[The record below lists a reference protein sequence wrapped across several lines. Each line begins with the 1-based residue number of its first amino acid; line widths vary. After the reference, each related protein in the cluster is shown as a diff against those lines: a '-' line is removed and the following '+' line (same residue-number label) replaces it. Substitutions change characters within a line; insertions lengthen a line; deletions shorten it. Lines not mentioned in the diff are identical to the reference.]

1 MKIILDIDDKAWKFI
16 ENGELI
22 NYDAN
27 KIKNI
32 WAADELM
39 VAIDN
44 SISLPDNATNG
55 DVIKALFAEYPVLNT
70 LDGFTR
76 MIDPIHN
83 LFVTG
88 RFHNDWWNAP
98 YKVENEDKE

>member
-1 MKIILDIDDKAWKFI
+1 MTEVIKVEDCGEYIGDYDVPIYNAILIPK
-16 ENGELI
+16 
-22 NYDAN
+22 
-27 KIKNI
+27 
-32 WAADELM
+32 
-39 VAIDN
+39 
-44 SISLPDNATNG
+44 NATNG

-98 YKVENEDKE
+98 YSAESEDKEWERKN